1 MDALMGWT
9 MGFYWKHGDLMQQWG
24 FNGNDPWFILANLV
38 QTNGIDNHQ
47 ILDTYWFDG
56 ILGSIMLGPLS

>member
-24 FNGNDPWFILANLV
+24 FNGNDP
-38 QTNGIDNHQ
+38 
-47 ILDTYWFDG
+47 
-56 ILGSIMLGPLS
+56 